1 MTKNVE
7 VEIFEIISNGG
18 NAKSIAYEGLSM
30 AHEGKFDEADQL
42 LKDAHVELNK
52 AHNTQTSLIQA
63 ELNGDS
69 FEKSLLMIHAQ
80 DHLMTSISEITLIEQ
95 MVPMLKRIHQLE
107 TR

>member
-18 NAKSIAYEGLSM
+18 NAKAIAYEGLSM

-69 FEKSLLMIHAQ
+69 FEKSLLIHAQ

-95 MVPMLKRIHQLE
+95 MIPMLKRIHQLE